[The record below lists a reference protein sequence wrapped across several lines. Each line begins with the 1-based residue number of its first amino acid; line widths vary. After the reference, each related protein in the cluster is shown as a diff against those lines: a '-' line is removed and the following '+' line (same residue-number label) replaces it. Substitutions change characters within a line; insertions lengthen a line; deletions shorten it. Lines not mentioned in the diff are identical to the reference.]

1 MLTWAFNKDNMSFKL
16 CGTYE
21 TMFHTDRKGDEKS
34 RVYINECDYEIP
46 KDVVDN
52 HFSDLQFNPFTEYK
66 FIVNKEK
73 YDEYNFWG
81 GFPYGGFFVSAC
93 VVNNDNEIIKDGFY
107 PQSNSREIRILEEFF
122 NCIGYDSVIGRF
134 NWREVKEYEE
144 NGYKLVLWYGA
155 AKNNAMF
162 VKER

>member
-1 MLTWAFNKDNMSFKL
+1 MLIWAFNKDSKSFKL

-21 TMFHTDRKGDEKS
+21 VLFHSDIMGSEES
-34 RVYINECDYEIP
+34 RVYINECDYEIS
-46 KDVVDN
+46 KDDVEKY
-52 HFSDLQFNPFTEYK
+52 FSDLQFNPFTEYK

-73 YDEYNFWG
+73 YDEYNIWG
-81 GFPYGGFFVSAC
+81 GFPCGGYFVSAC
-93 VVNNDNEIIKDGFY
+93 VVDNDNKIIKDKFY
-107 PQSNSREIRILEEFF
+107 SQSNSCKIRILEEFF

-134 NWREVKEYEE
+134 NWRKIKEYEE

-155 AKNNAMF
+155 AKNNAIL

>member
-1 MLTWAFNKDNMSFKL
+1 MLVWAFNKDDKTFKL

-21 TMFHTDRKGDEKS
+21 NLFHTDRMGCEES
-34 RVYINECDYEIP
+34 RVYIDECDYELP
-46 KDVVDN
+46 KDVVEN
-52 HFSDLQFNPFTEYK
+52 HFSDLQFNPFMEYK

-81 GFPYGGFFVSAC
+81 GFPYGGFLIMAC
-93 VVNNDNEIIKDGFY
+93 VIDNNNKILKDRFY
-107 PQSNSREIRILEEFF
+107 PQSNSREIQILEYFF

-134 NWREVKEYEE
+134 GWRKAKEYEE
-144 NGYKLVLWYGA
+144 DGYKLVLWYGA

-162 VKER
+162 VKKR

>member
-21 TMFHTDRKGDEKS
+21 TMFHTDRKGNEKS

-46 KDVVDN
+46 KDVVEN

-93 VVNNDNEIIKDGFY
+93 VVNND
-107 PQSNSREIRILEEFF
+107 
-122 NCIGYDSVIGRF
+122 GRF